1 MDQFVHVSETRCRLA
16 GSDGIAHAVAVYA
29 RSLTLEIGDEVFVE
43 RIRREYLTVMQ
54 AVFVEDFP
62 YFHRQVGEVSAVEP
76 YAISVWVVVVY
87 SVFLKGPYGV
97 KKSAFKGVVG
107 VYQEYEVLA
116 QVGFNVCVE
125 SLVLSLNRASE
136 RAYETMSHSSGA
148 SAAEDVSGK
157 DVRRAGTSGD
167 YGSLGPI
174 DCGPRTVCPSRTE
187 FADRLV
193 RGTAHSG
200 CLGGHCHLVVHYAEH
215 RGFEYLSLDKRSFH
229 YDYRLVR
236 KHYLAFAHSVEIT
249 RKTHGAQVFTKFCVF
264 FARQELLEEFR
275 FLSSEALDHLDYLVH
290 AADYSPVV
298 ILRGL
303 AVKQVE
309 DSRLVFISTIEK

>member
-1 MDQFVHVSETRCRLA
+1 MDQFVYVSETRGRLA
-16 GSDGIAHAVAVYA
+16 GGDGVSHAVAVYA
-29 RSLTLEIGDEVFVE
+29 GSLAHEVRDEVFVE
-43 RIRREYLTVMQ
+43 RISREYLTVKQ
-54 AVFVEDFP
+54 AVLVEDFP
-62 YFHRQVGEVSAVEP
+62 YFHRKVGEVSAVEP
-76 YAISVWVVVVY
+76 YSISVWVVVVY
-87 SVFLKGPYGV
+87 SVFLKGPYGIE
-97 KKSAFKGVVG
+97 KSAFQGVIG
-107 VYQEYEVLA
+107 VYQEYEVFA
-116 QVGFNVCVE
+116 QVGFDVCVE
-125 SLVLSLNRASE
+125 SLVLSLYRASE
-136 RAYETMSHSSGA
+136 RTYEAMSHSSGA
-148 SAAEDVSGK
+148 SAVEDASRK

-215 RGFEYLSLDKRSFH
+215 RGFEYLSLDKRCFH

-236 KHYLAFAHSVEIT
+236 KHYLAFVHSVEVAS
-249 RKTHGAQVFTKFCVF
+249 KTHSAQVFTKFCVF
-264 FARQELLEEFR
+264 FARQEFLEEFR
-275 FLSSEALDHLDYLVH
+275 FLSSEALHHLDYFVH
-290 AADYSPVV
+290 SADYSPVV

-309 DSRLVFISTIEK
+309 DSRFVLISTIEK